1 MITREDWEVVLTRL
15 TAEEREALGPPPT
28 VEEMLAFDEGTLSPE
43 ETERV
48 RRLLVAYPD
57 FAHALAQPILED
69 DEPLPAAELDR
80 RWTEFQRTLPRREEG
95 GRLLFFWR
103 VSASLAA
110 ALAIALGGLLWQ
122 ARHDLSRPH
131 VIGDERLLQ
140 QDGQR
145 GGAEVPLAVSAGAD
159 WYLLTVPIIGAEGY
173 EDYRL
178 DIHAPGAAQP
188 AWRSGVLSRRSNDAF
203 AIVVPRRFLATTGTY
218 QVVLY
223 GVRGGGE
230 ERLATY
236 SLRVPGHRQAP

>member
-1 MITREDWEVVLTRL
+1 MITKEDWEVVLARL
-15 TAEEREALGPPPT
+15 TAEDREALGPPPA
-28 VEEMLAFDEGTLSPE
+28 VDELMAFEEGRLSPE

-57 FAHALAQPILED
+57 LAHALAQPIPED
-69 DEPLPAAELDR
+69 DEPLPKGELDR
-80 RWTEFQRTLPRREEG
+80 RWTEFQQTLPRRQEG
-95 GRLLFFWR
+95 GRVLLFWR
-103 VSASLAA
+103 AAASLAA

-122 ARHDLSRPH
+122 ARHDLGRPQ
-131 VIGDERLLQ
+131 VIGDEHVLEP
-140 QDGQR
+140 DGQR
-145 GGAEVPLAVSAGAD
+145 GGTELPFAVSPNAD

-188 AWRSGVLSRRSNDAF
+188 AWRSAVLARRSNHAF
-203 AIVVPRRFLATTGTY
+203 TIVVPRRFLASKGTY
-218 QVVLY
+218 QVTLY

-236 SLRVPGHRQAP
+236 SLRVPRA